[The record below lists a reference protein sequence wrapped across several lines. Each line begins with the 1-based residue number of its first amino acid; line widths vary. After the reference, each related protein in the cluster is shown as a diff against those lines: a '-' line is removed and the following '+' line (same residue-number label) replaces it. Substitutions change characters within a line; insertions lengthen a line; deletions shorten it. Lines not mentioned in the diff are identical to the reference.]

1 MMGLMNRSSQ
11 QPITGKN
18 KNSPGHNEMTSPL
31 LQGKYSNQLDIN
43 WYPGHMLKAKKELAG
58 QLKRVDIVLEMRDS
72 RIPVSSVNQDFEQLL
87 GHKKRIL
94 IFNKIG
100 LADQEI
106 TRKWEEIFRTQNN
119 PFLFVDALKKSH
131 LQKLLPLSRNIMQQ
145 KWSAFRR
152 RGIRPPNLKLLICG
166 IPNVGKSSLINRLS
180 GRKAAETG
188 PTPGVTKH
196 QDWIKLGTDVELL
209 DTPGILWP
217 KIKDQ
222 ETGLRL
228 AITGAIKDSVVGTS
242 LLCIY
247 LIGILKQ
254 KLPDK
259 FQKSYQLTQE
269 DLALYPED
277 ILQKIAENR
286 GCLKRGGAVDLP
298 RTESLVLR
306 DFRQG
311 KLGRLSFDF
320 PNPAEEV

>member
-1 MMGLMNRSSQ
+1 MHMSSQ
-11 QPITGKN
+11 KPITGKH
-18 KNSPGHNEMTSPL
+18 KNPPRLKEMASPSMH
-31 LQGKYSNQLDIN
+31 GKYGNHQDIN
-43 WYPGHMLKAKKELAG
+43 WYPGHMLKAKKELAE
-58 QLKRVDIVLEMRDS
+58 QLKRVDVVLEIRDA
-72 RIPVSSVNQDFEQLL
+72 RIPVSSVNQDFEELL

-94 IFNKIG
+94 IFNKTA
-100 LADQEI
+100 LADQEV
-106 TRKWEEIFRTQNN
+106 TRNWEESFRTQDI
-119 PFLFVDALKKSH
+119 PFLFIDAIKKSH

-152 RGIRPPNLKLLICG
+152 RGIRPPSLKLLICG

-188 PTPGVTKH
+188 PAPGVTKH
-196 QDWIKLGTDVELL
+196 QDWIKLGRDVELL

-228 AITGAIKDSVVGTS
+228 AITGAIKDSIVGTS
-242 LLCIY
+242 QLNIY

-259 FQKSYQLTQE
+259 LQKFYQLTPE
-269 DLALYPED
+269 NLALFPEE

-286 GCLKRGGAVDLP
+286 GCLKRGGAIDQP
-298 RTESLVLR
+298 RAESLVLR

-311 KLGRLSFDF
+311 KLGRLSFDH
-320 PNPAEEV
+320 PKPVDEV

>member
-1 MMGLMNRSSQ
+1 MNRSSR
-11 QPITGKN
+11 QPITVKHKN
-18 KNSPGHNEMTSPL
+18 PPRLIKGMKSPSM
-31 LQGKYSNQLDIN
+31 QGKLSNQQDIN
-43 WYPGHMLKAKKELAG
+43 WYPGHMLKAKKELAE
-58 QLKRVDIVLEMRDS
+58 QLKRVDVVLEIRDA
-72 RIPVSSVNQDFEQLL
+72 RIPLSSVNQDFEELL

-94 IFNKIG
+94 IFNKTA
-100 LADQEI
+100 LADQEV
-106 TRKWEEIFRTQNN
+106 TRNWEERYRTQDI
-119 PFLFVDALKKSH
+119 PFLFIDAIKKSH

-152 RGIRPPNLKLLICG
+152 RGIRPPSLKLLICG

-188 PTPGVTKH
+188 PAPGVTKH
-196 QDWIKLGTDVELL
+196 QDWIKLGSDVELL

-217 KIKDQ
+217 KIKDR

-228 AITGAIKDSVVGTS
+228 AITGAIKDSIVGTS
-242 LLCIY
+242 QISIY

-259 FQKSYQLTQE
+259 LQKFYQLTPE
-269 DLALYPED
+269 NLALFPED

-286 GCLKRGGAVDLP
+286 GCLKRGGAIDQS
-298 RTESLVLR
+298 RAESLVLR

-311 KLGRLSFDF
+311 KLGRLSFDH
-320 PNPAEEV
+320 PKPVDEV